1 VKERRAHP
9 RRSLDTRIVAAAA
22 PEHALPSARAI
33 DISRG
38 GLLMAFVEPIGF
50 TVGDRMLVTLPD
62 VGFRFHARGEVVR
75 CERGTDFRTYVAL
88 QFTDFADEDYD
99 ELCAHLGT
107 VQPAAA

>member
-9 RRSLDTRIVAAAA
+9 RRRLDTKVVAASA
-22 PEHALPSARAI
+22 PECALPSARAI

-50 TVGDRMLVTLPD
+50 VAGDRMLVTLPD

-75 CERGTDFRTYVAL
+75 SERGTDFRTYVAL
-88 QFTDFADEDYD
+88 RFTDFADEDYD
-99 ELCAHLGT
+99 ELCARLDARRRL
-107 VQPAAA
+107 AA